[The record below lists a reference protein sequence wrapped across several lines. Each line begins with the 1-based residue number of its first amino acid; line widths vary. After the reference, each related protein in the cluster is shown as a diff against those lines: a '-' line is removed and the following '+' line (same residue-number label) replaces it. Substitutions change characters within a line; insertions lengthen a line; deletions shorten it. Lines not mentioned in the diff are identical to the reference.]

1 MIIKPVHEIRHIG
14 SIIMST
20 YAGYRNGEVTTV
32 TVDGTPLKLRL
43 DLRALSEAG
52 FEWGYVGSGPYQL
65 ALAILAEELG
75 DRKAL
80 GNYRSFCE
88 NTIARLRQDQWV
100 LEGDQIE
107 LSLQGVVEVDM
118 TLAELLDKV
127 RGKT

>member
-1 MIIKPVHEIRHIG
+1 
-14 SIIMST
+14 MST
-20 YAGYRNGEVTTV
+20 YAGTRRGEVTTV
-32 TVDGTPLKLRL
+32 TVDGRPLPPRL

-75 DRKAL
+75 DRRAL

-88 NTIARLRQDQWV
+88 NTLARLKLDNWV

-107 LSLQGVVEVDM
+107 KSLQGVVEVDM
-118 TLAELLDKV
+118 TLEELLNKV
-127 RGKT
+127 RGGPS